1 MPATLQAPAPPAARR
16 PGAPRARGPFQRV
29 TPRYLRDVNWIRG
42 ALQTAI
48 ALEHATMP
56 LYCAA
61 MYSLE
66 VQNYPSYN
74 TIRSVLMEEML
85 HMAAACNMLAALG
98 GSPRIRDLDPGFPSA
113 GLPGKVAPDLT
124 AVLAPLSQRQLETFM
139 RIEAPESMLP
149 EELRDPA
156 YATIGGFY
164 EVIRQAVL
172 DNADAIRRAV
182 AEGGPANQVGGNL
195 GYRVFTPANAKNAV
209 EDFLA
214 SIDMIS
220 GQGEGAAV
228 GSLQAGEDFQNEMS
242 HYARFAELRY
252 GRRYLPPVASQ
263 PISPETESSYFQGE
277 EIAWPVVINTLAVPR
292 DGYAAILELD
302 PNAAEVGQALKGFD
316 SAYTAMMVALDD
328 AWNGPA
334 QASWPS
340 LGEAVIQMNE
350 MRVTSCFNI
359 MRHRVPDEVVRRLE
373 QLYPDEYELIA
384 KYTNLDAPV
393 YYGPRFV
400 NYAARS

>member
-1 MPATLQAPAPPAARR
+1 MPSPQATLRSR
-16 PGAPRARGPFQRV
+16 NPGADHTRAANKGV
-29 TPRYLRDVNWIRG
+29 TPRYLRDISWIRG

-48 ALEHATMP
+48 ALEHSTMP

-98 GSPRIRDLDPGFPSA
+98 GSPRIKQLDPGFPSA
-113 GLPGKVAPDLT
+113 GLPGKVVPDLN
-124 AVLAPLSQRQLETFM
+124 AVLAPLSPRQLETFM
-139 RIEAPESMLP
+139 RIEAPESRLAP
-149 EELRDPA
+149 ELRDPA

-164 EVIRQAVL
+164 QVVRQAVI
-172 DNADAIRRAV
+172 DNADAVRRAV
-182 AEGGPANQVGGNL
+182 AQGGPANQVGGNL
-195 GYRVFTPANAKNAV
+195 GYRVFQPKNAKNAV
-209 EDFLA
+209 EDFLD
-214 SIDMIS
+214 SLDMIS
-220 GQGEGAAV
+220 GQGEGSAEGSIEAGAA
-228 GSLQAGEDFQNEMS
+228 FQNEIS

-252 GRRYLPPVASQ
+252 GARYLPPVASQ
-263 PISPETESSYFQGE
+263 QITPETERSYFQGD
-277 EIAWPVVINTLAVPR
+277 EIAWPVVINTLAVPS

-328 AWNGPA
+328 AWNGAP

-359 MRHRVPDEVVRRLE
+359 MRHRVPDEAIERLA
-373 QLYPDEYELIA
+373 QLYPAEHKLMSA
-384 KYTNLDAPV
+384 YTNLDAPAF
-393 YYGPRFV
+393 YGPRFT
-400 NYAARS
+400 NYAAANGG

>member
-1 MPATLQAPAPPAARR
+1 MPGTQTT
-16 PGAPRARGPFQRV
+16 PRARNTATGRSLVNGV
-29 TPRYLRDVNWIRG
+29 TPRYLRDISWIRG
-42 ALQTAI
+42 ALQTAV
-48 ALEHATMP
+48 ALEHSTMP

-98 GSPRIRDLDPGFPSA
+98 GSPRIRQLDPGFPSA

-124 AVLAPLSQRQLETFM
+124 AVLAPLSPAQLETFM
-139 RIEAPESMLP
+139 RIEAPESMLAP
-149 EELRDPA
+149 ELRDPA

-164 EVIRQAVL
+164 QVVRQAIV
-172 DNADAIRRAV
+172 DNADAVRRAV
-182 AEGGPANQVGGNL
+182 AQGGPANQVGGNL
-195 GYRVFTPANAKNAV
+195 GYRTFTPATAKTAV
-209 EDFLA
+209 EDFLS

-220 GQGEGAAV
+220 GQGEGAVV
-228 GSLQAGEDFQNEMS
+228 GSVGAGEDFQNEIS

-252 GRRYLPPVASQ
+252 GARYLPPVASA
-263 PISPETESSYFQGE
+263 PITPETVRSYFQGE

-302 PNAAEVGQALKGFD
+302 PNAAEVSQALKGFD

-328 AWNGPA
+328 AWNGAP

-359 MRHRVPDEVVRRLE
+359 MRHRVPDEAVERLA
-373 QLYPDEYELIA
+373 QLYPAEYELMA
-384 KYTNLDAPV
+384 RYTNLDAPV
-393 YYGPRFV
+393 FYGPRFT
-400 NYAARS
+400 NYAASG